1 MSCDE
6 FDELVTNLNCE
17 RKTET
22 FKLIK
27 SIRPSRIPQ
36 QVISGRNPDGTPFL
50 VNPVSLYIQEVYC
63 RNCYETIAMTD
74 VDRHSHFCTADDLEL
89 HSYSDSDVE
98 NEEEIQNFNEKIF
111 KFIQTFLKK
120 LDDVGLQLYNPEQ
133 FYARNTEVVLGE
145 RGLIHEIVQ
154 QANKAMASSD
164 LNVLQ
169 DAAEQLDHIEDYNDL
184 NIKMAYNTHLLF
196 NRLVQIV
203 Y

>member
-1 MSCDE
+1 
-6 FDELVTNLNCE
+6 
-17 RKTET
+17 
-22 FKLIK
+22 
-27 SIRPSRIPQ
+27 
-36 QVISGRNPDGTPFL
+36 
-50 VNPVSLYIQEVYC
+50 
-63 RNCYETIAMTD
+63 
-74 VDRHSHFCTADDLEL
+74 
-89 HSYSDSDVE
+89 
-98 NEEEIQNFNEKIF
+98 
-111 KFIQTFLKK
+111 
-120 LDDVGLQLYNPEQ
+120 
-133 FYARNTEVVLGE
+133 VVLGE

>member
-17 RKTET
+17 RKTEK

-27 SIRPSRIPQ
+27 SIRPCRIPQ

-63 RNCYETIAMTD
+63 RNCYETIPMTD
-74 VDRHSHFCTADDLEL
+74 VDRHSRFCSADDLEL
-89 HSYSDSDVE
+89 QSYSDSDAE